1 MNHTNSKVLLISGHP
16 DLKRSIANHEI
27 LKRLQ
32 TVSPLSVH
40 KLDQACA
47 NYSVDVS
54 AEQALLVQADIII
67 FQFPLY
73 WSTYP
78 ALMKLWFDE
87 VFCYNFAF
95 GPKGDQLKHKKVIIS
110 ITCGATENSY
120 QAGEFNFLPLE
131 QYLQAAVHPIK
142 AAQMDIVDTII
153 SFEMNSTADEGG
165 NQNTVIELSQQ
176 HAERLINSINHIQQ

>member
-1 MNHTNSKVLLISGHP
+1 MKDMKSNVLLISGHP
-16 DLKRSIANHEI
+16 DLSRSVANKEI
-27 LKRLQ
+27 LKRLD
-32 TVSPLSVH
+32 TTRLFTIH
-40 KLDQACA
+40 KLDEACT
-47 NYSVDVS
+47 NYQIDVQ
-54 AEQALLVQADIII
+54 AEQALLSQAGIVV

-87 VFCYNFAF
+87 VFTYNFAF
-95 GPKGDQLKHKKVIIS
+95 GPEGGKLKNKKVILS

-120 QAGEFNFLPLE
+120 QPGEFNFLPLE
-131 QYLQAAVHPIK
+131 QYIQAAVHPIK

-153 SFEMNSTADEGG
+153 TFEMNSTTDEGG

-176 HAERLINSINHIQQ
+176 HAERLINSINRLN